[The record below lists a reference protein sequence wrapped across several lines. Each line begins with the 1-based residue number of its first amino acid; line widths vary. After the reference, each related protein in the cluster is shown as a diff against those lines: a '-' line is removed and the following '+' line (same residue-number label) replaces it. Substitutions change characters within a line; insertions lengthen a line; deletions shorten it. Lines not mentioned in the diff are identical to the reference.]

1 MRAEG
6 RRILFGLVT
15 FTLVICVGAW
25 PWAGTRIGI
34 SRVMSA
40 LANGVFEHV
49 ALDAG
54 LQIELVPVA
63 ASVVRGD
70 DQNVEEDTRVII
82 RRPDGTAIGQLG
94 LSLRR
99 DAYLPLLIF
108 GAALLAAPL
117 ARRAKLLGLVA
128 GVPFVLCVAVA
139 SIWILVTF
147 LSSQQKGTGLVAWQT
162 DVVTFLFERWLTPPG
177 NRVIA
182 PLLLAAAWCVGS
194 LKRPTAASTNADSA
208 AREACG

>member
-1 MRAEG
+1 MRVEG
-6 RRILFGLVT
+6 RRILLGLVT
-15 FTLVICVGAW
+15 FTLVMFVGAW
-25 PWAGTRIGI
+25 PCDGTRIGF

-54 LQIELVPVA
+54 LEIELVPVA
-63 ASVVRGD
+63 ASAVRGD

-108 GAALLAAPL
+108 SAALLAAPL
-117 ARRAKLLGLVA
+117 ARRAKLVGLVA
-128 GVPFVLCVAVA
+128 GVPFVLFVAVA
-139 SIWILVTF
+139 SVWILATF

-182 PLLLAAAWCVGS
+182 PLLLAAAWSVGS
-194 LKRPTAASTNADSA
+194 PRRPTTNSINADAA
-208 AREACG
+208 AREPRG